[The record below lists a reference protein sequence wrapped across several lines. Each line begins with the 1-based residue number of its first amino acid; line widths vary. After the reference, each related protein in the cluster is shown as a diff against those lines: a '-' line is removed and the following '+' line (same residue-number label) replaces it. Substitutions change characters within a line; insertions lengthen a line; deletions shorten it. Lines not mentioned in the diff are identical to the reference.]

1 MTARDMVLRNAR
13 GAVALALALAS
24 AGAGATLGEPAAS
37 VDIDRA
43 QLRGG
48 HRVVQAQDAR
58 YQVHLIALADGSSI
72 REFVAPSGIV
82 FAVSW
87 STRLKPRLEALLG
100 AQAGRYAAAAS
111 AAMATP
117 GVRHGVSLSSGD
129 LVVQASA
136 HLNAHTG
143 LAYLRSLVPEGVRI
157 DELR

>member
-1 MTARDMVLRNAR
+1 MTLPRTAGAGVAFVL
-13 GAVALALALAS
+13 LFAS
-24 AGAGATLGEPAAS
+24 AGAGATLGEPVAS
-37 VDIDRA
+37 VDVDRV
-43 QLRGG
+43 QLRGE
-48 HRVVQAQDAR
+48 HRVVQALSAR
-58 YQVHLIALADGSSI
+58 LQVHQITLADGSSI
-72 REFVAPSGIV
+72 REYVAPSGVV

-87 STRLKPRLEALLG
+87 STRLKPRLESLLG

-129 LVVQASA
+129 LVVQANS
-136 HLNAHTG
+136 HLNAHVG